1 MPSKSRKTSILKGPV
16 GKLSLLIIR
25 IKLCSKMPPLKLSLR
40 SSCSE
45 VQLLSLI
52 KRGFLIF
59 ERENTEV
66 GIHAM
71 AITNVHLTGVGHFK
85 GLF

>member
-16 GKLSLLIIR
+16 GKLFFAYNKNKTLFENASNEIV
-25 IKLCSKMPPLKLSLR
+25 S

-66 GIHAM
+66 GIHA
-71 AITNVHLTGVGHFK
+71 IL
-85 GLF
+85 